1 MAISKQ
7 KDKKFHV
14 EGELTVAPFSLL
26 NNVLRELKRAVDA
39 CGNRLVLYFPTPATT
54 DSSVY

>member
-14 EGELTVAPFSLL
+14 EGERMVAPFSLL
-26 NNVLRELKRAVDA
+26 NNVLREPWTLA
-39 CGNRLVLYFPTPATT
+39 ATGW
-54 DSSVY
+54 S